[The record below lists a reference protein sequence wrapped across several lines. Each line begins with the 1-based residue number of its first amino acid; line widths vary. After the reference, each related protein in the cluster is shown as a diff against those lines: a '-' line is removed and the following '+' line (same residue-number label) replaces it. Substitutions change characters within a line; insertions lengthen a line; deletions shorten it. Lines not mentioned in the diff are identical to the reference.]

1 MCGGSAPLA
10 SNAASCS
17 ALSVPASP
25 GGRTLRKPPAS
36 LVPYGWTAAVAVA
49 VVAKASAD
57 ASAAR
62 ATRILTARDPNRGR
76 SRSAPVGPG
85 SAALDPRLQLL
96 QGRREDVLADPV

>member
-36 LVPYGWTAAVAVA
+36 LVPYGWTAAVAV
-49 VVAKASAD
+49 VAKASAD

-62 ATRILTARDPNRGR
+62 ATRILTARDLKRAR
-76 SRSAPVGPG
+76 SRGAPVEPT
-85 SAALDPRLQLL
+85 SPALDLRLQLL
-96 QGRREDVLADPV
+96 EGRREDVLADL